1 MKFKINTT
9 KKMRNFVLILLSS
22 LIVVFSVLAVGIT
35 NAWFT
40 SSDNLTIPGTTPEVT
55 ISTIINQEVS
65 KEITL
70 SQTNSGNSI
79 SGFYPIGFNN
89 TSNIPVYV
97 RARIECNFADGNTI
111 NTDYGTPFDYLSFTL
126 ATDNGALWYS
136 TLTGTPTDNAKIM
149 NGWIYFKTSVAV
161 NGTGT
166 IISGITVNQNMPSG
180 AVLKVFVEAVQAN
193 GTGTATFGT
202 LPANWPVNS

>member
-1 MKFKINTT
+1 MGFKINTT
-9 KKMRNFVLILLSS
+9 KKARNFVLILLSS
-22 LIVVFSVLAVGIT
+22 LIVVFSVLAVGFT

-40 SSDNLTIPGTTPEVT
+40 SSGDVTIPGTTPKVT
-55 ISTIINQEVS
+55 ISTIINQEVE

-70 SQTNSGNSI
+70 AQTNSGESI
-79 SGFYPIGFNN
+79 SSFHPIEFKN

-97 RARIECNFADGNTI
+97 RARIECNFVDGNTI

-126 ATDNGALWYS
+126 ATNNGALWYS
-136 TLTGTPTDNAKIM
+136 TLTETPTDNAKII
-149 NGWIYFKTSVAV
+149 NGWIYFKTAVAV

-166 IISGITVNQNMPSG
+166 IISGIEVTSNMPAN

-193 GTGTATFGT
+193 STGTAKFGT